1 MIIIKNYLNGANTK
15 FTEANEQMNDSSPLP
30 TTVAPLSETQKTL
43 DVSNSAFF
51 TTPIIY
57 SFLSYCIFFREGIK
71 IAIPYKSF

>member
-1 MIIIKNYLNGANTK
+1 MIIIKNYLNEANTK

-51 TTPIIY
+51 YNTY
-57 SFLSYCIFFREGIK
+57 NIFFFVLLYIFQRRHK
-71 IAIPYKSF
+71 NCNSL